1 MVQIAPVAAVDFS
14 ACADTIPGEDISD
27 ACMRVI
33 QSFPEPQVIQA
44 PVDGTTLNNYTFWR
58 VSTTSPNLYN
68 APGGAVIGQ
77 MPAGFNFVHSINESG
92 DDWIQIESGE
102 WMMTEDLQYRPSSR
116 FTGVRVLDGLQKPFG
131 WILGTHITSPYPGA
145 PQNIETGR
153 VVYRYDRVNLFAAAN
168 DEDGWEWYMV
178 GPDEWV
184 DQRMITRAMPV
195 ERPDGVEGRWVA
207 IDLYEQSLV
216 AYENDTPV
224 FATVIATGLP
234 GWDTHEGLFEVWARL
249 PVDGMS
255 GATGAPDAYALQ
267 SVPWV
272 MYFDDSISL
281 HGTYWHNDFGYR
293 RSHGCVNMSIS
304 DARYIF
310 EWFLDAEPDA
320 NGDIINHVYVYSSG
334 EYRTSGAATK

>member
-1 MVQIAPVAAVDFS
+1 
-14 ACADTIPGEDISD
+14 
-27 ACMRVI
+27 
-33 QSFPEPQVIQA
+33 
-44 PVDGTTLNNYTFWR
+44 
-58 VSTTSPNLYN
+58 
-68 APGGAVIGQ
+68 
-77 MPAGFNFVHSINESG
+77 
-92 DDWIQIESGE
+92 
-102 WMMTEDLQYRPSSR
+102 
-116 FTGVRVLDGLQKPFG
+116 
-131 WILGTHITSPYPGA
+131 
-145 PQNIETGR
+145 
-153 VVYRYDRVNLFAAAN
+153 
-168 DEDGWEWYMV
+168 MV